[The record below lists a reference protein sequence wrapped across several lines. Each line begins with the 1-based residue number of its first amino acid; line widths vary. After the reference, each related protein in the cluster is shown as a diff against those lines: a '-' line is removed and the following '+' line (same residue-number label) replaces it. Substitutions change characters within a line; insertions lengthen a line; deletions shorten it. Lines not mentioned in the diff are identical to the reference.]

1 MSKQA
6 PTVVGKRGEQKFI
19 TALMERGFSVF
30 VPVVDVGIDVI
41 AEAPFT
47 KQPPRYFAFQVKTST
62 LSKKSNSWYWYVD
75 VEGFRY
81 SKMVYYIFV
90 FDDTQNIPPTTKN
103 RDSNFN
109 ALIISSPDLQREF
122 RKQGRWRNGHEGNIS
137 ITPSSLANGRT
148 KWMKYLNQWASI
160 K

>member
-1 MSKQA
+1 MSKII
-6 PTVVGKRGEQKFI
+6 PTVIGKRGEQRFI
-19 TALMERGFSVF
+19 TALMERGCSVF
-30 VPVVDVGIDVI
+30 VPIVDVGIDVI

-62 LSKKSNSWYWYVD
+62 LSNKSNNWYWYVN
-75 VEGFRY
+75 VTGFRL

-90 FDDTQNIPPTTKN
+90 FDDTKNISRETKN
-103 RDSNFN
+103 RDNNFN
-109 ALIISSPDLQREF
+109 ALIISSQDLEKEF
-122 RKQGRWRNGHEGNIS
+122 RKQGRWRNGYEGNIS

-148 KWMKYLNQWASI
+148 KWLKYLNRWDSI